1 MLCVAFGF
9 FIVPQRMLI
18 ALANIEKVPII
29 LIHVPPQYH
38 IETKKR
44 VKNNKLTRSV
54 EKPK

>member
-29 LIHVPPQYH
+29 LILVQSLKD
-38 IETKKR
+38 IKK
-44 VKNNKLTRSV
+44 N
-54 EKPK
+54 